1 MNGRTA
7 GRRDGVRSVRRTGL
21 PAGLTSLG
29 RAALRYL
36 AVKENVTVGEGLR
49 AGRGVVLSSPHGLV
63 IGNWVAIGPHTT
75 IQVDGTIGDFSLI
88 GMSVQIAGRRDH
100 ALDEIGT
107 PIYLATWV
115 GDRAKDPG
123 DEVHIGVDV
132 WIGGHATVLSG
143 VRIGAGA
150 VVGAGSVV
158 THDIG
163 PFETVAGVPARPVGM
178 RFASDSERAQHLERL
193 SELASEMS
201 SAYHRRR

>member
-1 MNGRTA
+1 MSGGETTRS
-7 GRRDGVRSVRRTGL
+7 DGVGSIRRTGL

-36 AVKENVTVGEGLR
+36 AVKENVAVGDGLR
-49 AGRGVVLSSPHGLV
+49 AGRGVVLSSPHGLK

-75 IQVDGTIGDFSLI
+75 IQVDGEIGDFCLI

-115 GDRAKDPG
+115 GDRAKEPG

-132 WIGGHATVLSG
+132 WIGGHATILSG
-143 VRIGAGA
+143 VRIGDGA

-158 THDIG
+158 THDVQ
-163 PFETVAGVPARPVGM
+163 PFEIVAGVPARPVGM
-178 RFASDSERAQHLERL
+178 RFVSESERSRHLERL
-193 SELASEMS
+193 VELSGEMS
-201 SAYHRRR
+201 SAHHRRR